1 VYTLP
6 TKPEPIGVVLDDAV
20 ELYRQSFRSCWVL
33 SLGGTL
39 LTLALRLR
47 MDTGMPKVT
56 LSGRGTQAIPD
67 IVNALQQ
74 VSRSGSLLNDLLLV
88 AVSLLL
94 YGALFDQMN
103 RVAHGRDP
111 RSLLDAVV
119 TALRR
124 LPGMALA
131 AAVWFVAVFVGMFLF
146 LIPGIILWGK
156 LEFWIAAAFAD
167 DVGAI
172 GGLGRSWE
180 LTKGKWWRS
189 VTAVSV
195 ALVMVVVLG
204 SAGDVCAGLLLAFTH
219 TDLASV
225 LLVTQLMQSVANI
238 FVLPMIPA
246 ATLAIYYDMKLRRDG
261 GDLLD
266 RANSVQSA

>member
-6 TKPEPIGVVLDDAV
+6 TKPEPIGVVLDDAI
-20 ELYRQSFRSCWVL
+20 ELYRQAFRSCWAL
-33 SLGGTL
+33 SLAGTL

-47 MDTGMPKVT
+47 MDAGIPKVT
-56 LSGRGTQAIPD
+56 LTGRGTQALPD
-67 IVNALQQ
+67 ILNALQQ
-74 VSRSGSLLNDLLLV
+74 VNRSGSLLNNVLLV

-94 YGALFDQMN
+94 YSALFDQMN
-103 RVAHGRDP
+103 RIAHGRDP
-111 RSLLDAVV
+111 RSLLDALV

-131 AAVWFVAVFVGMFLF
+131 ALVWFVAVIVGMVLF
-146 LIPGIILWGK
+146 LVPGVILWGK
-156 LEFWIAAAFAD
+156 LEFWIAAAFVD

-180 LTKGKWWRS
+180 LTKGNWWRS
-189 VTAVSV
+189 VTAVSM
-195 ALVMVVVLG
+195 AFVMVVVLG

-219 TDLASV
+219 TDLTSV
-225 LLVTQLMQSVANI
+225 LRVTQLMQSVTNI

-261 GDLLD
+261 GDLLE
-266 RANSVQSA
+266 RAKQST